1 MMGLLT
7 VFIGL
12 ATLGFVQIGVMANW
26 LGAQNAVFICSIQGM
41 VVLIA
46 VVKFIPEIFHRQ
58 TSSQE
63 ESLTSKGQGG
73 KINFREFFMGIHW
86 IFQELVCPSAM
97 GLAEDIHQDDPG
109 DDHG

>member
-12 ATLGFVQIGVMANW
+12 ATIGFVQIGVLANW

-41 VVLIA
+41 VVLIV
-46 VVKFIPEIFHRQ
+46 VVKFIPEIFHQQ

-63 ESLTSKGQGG
+63 ELLTSKG
-73 KINFREFFMGIHW
+73 
-86 IFQELVCPSAM
+86 
-97 GLAEDIHQDDPG
+97 
-109 DDHG
+109 

>member
-12 ATLGFVQIGVMANW
+12 ATLGFVQIGILANW

-41 VVLIA
+41 VVLIV

-58 TSSQE
+58 TSSLE
-63 ESLTSKGQGG
+63 ESLCLSIEGRMLLLLLL
-73 KINFREFFMGIHW
+73 FDEFF
-86 IFQELVCPSAM
+86 
-97 GLAEDIHQDDPG
+97 
-109 DDHG
+109 